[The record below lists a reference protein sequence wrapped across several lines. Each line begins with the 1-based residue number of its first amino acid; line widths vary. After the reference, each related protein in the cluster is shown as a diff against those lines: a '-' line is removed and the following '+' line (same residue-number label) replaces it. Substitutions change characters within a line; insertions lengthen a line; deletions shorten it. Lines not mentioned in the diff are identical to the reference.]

1 MVHALTNGA
10 QAADLALQGGTP
22 IYVKQFMKDHGF
34 PNSRWR
40 GWRKAKLNAQSSVR
54 NLAIRSAVRSDPLTP
69 NRAVT

>member
-34 PNSRWR
+34 PEIHD
-40 GWRKAKLNAQSSVR
+40 GADGIKLN
-54 NLAIRSAVRSDPLTP
+54 
-69 NRAVT
+69 